1 LRDLTVDEPWF
12 DLEQAF
18 GFRYDIGAP
27 MTTILLHTAKA
38 ITPTA
43 EISDAA
49 ILMRDGVIE
58 AVGARAD
65 VSLPAGAIEIKATD
79 QTAVPGFIDVHIHG
93 AGGRD
98 VMEGSDEA
106 LSTVARTV
114 AKHGTT
120 SMVAT
125 TVTAAP
131 DDIVRSVEGIA
142 NFITNQHR
150 SEDPRAEV
158 LGIHYE
164 GPFISTVRRGVHPKE
179 WVTLPNRDLLDRML
193 TAAAGNARILTIAP
207 ELLGAMPCIDAAR
220 NAGIV
225 VAMGHTDATYEQARA
240 AIAHGA
246 HHGVHV
252 YNAMRPFSHRDS
264 GVIGAVLTSPEVSAE
279 LIADGVHVEEA
290 AMRVLLQ
297 AKGPNCVILV
307 SDGISATGMPDGQY
321 SLGKFDVTVSDG
333 VARNSEGKLAGS
345 TLTLDRA
352 LRNIVRMGWSL
363 SDTVRMLTANPAKLL
378 GLEFK
383 KGALRTGADA
393 DIVLLNEAL
402 DVTNVWARGVP
413 LN

>member
-1 LRDLTVDEPWF
+1 
-12 DLEQAF
+12 
-18 GFRYDIGAP
+18 
-27 MTTILLHTAKA
+27 MTTILLHTGKA
-38 ITPTA
+38 ITPA
-43 EISDAA
+43 NEISDAG
-49 ILMRDGVIE
+49 ILIRDGVIE

-65 VSLPAGAIEIKATD
+65 VTLPAGAIEVKATD

-114 AKHGTT
+114 ATHGTT

-142 NFITNQHR
+142 SFITNQHR
-150 SEDPRAEV
+150 TENPRAEV

-164 GPFISTVRRGVHPKE
+164 GPFISSARRGVHPKE
-179 WVTLPNRDLLDRML
+179 WVTLPNRELLDRMVA
-193 TAAAGNARILTIAP
+193 AAAGNARILTIAP

-220 NAGIV
+220 SLGIV

-246 HHGVHV
+246 HHAVHV

-297 AKGPNCVILV
+297 AKGPGCVILV
-307 SDGISATGMPDGQY
+307 SDGISATGMPDGTY
-321 SLGKFDVTVSDG
+321 SLGKFDVTVTDG

-363 SDTVRMLTANPAKLL
+363 SDAVRMLTANPAKLL

-402 DVTNVWARGVP
+402 EVTNVWARGVP